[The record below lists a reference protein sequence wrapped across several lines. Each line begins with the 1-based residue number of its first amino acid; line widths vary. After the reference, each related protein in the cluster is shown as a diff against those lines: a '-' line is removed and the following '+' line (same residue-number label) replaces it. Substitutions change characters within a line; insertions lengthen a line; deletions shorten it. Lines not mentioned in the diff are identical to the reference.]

1 MPTDPPHEYFDT
13 ELCNHQYLVVT
24 IKTQKLLRHLR
35 NQDQFDQS
43 PRRNVEQK
51 LHNIESS
58 LLMYAQE
65 NGMAQRLQYITN
77 RFPLTN

>member
-1 MPTDPPHEYFDT
+1 MQPSVSSSHYENTKIAPAFE
-13 ELCNHQYLVVT
+13 
-24 IKTQKLLRHLR
+24 
-35 NQDQFDQS
+35 DQFDQS